1 MKIKHEK
8 SELKFSRRGRGHN
21 MSIYIHLFHSI
32 FGSLGSLNYKHSNK
46 SKSFIFKIAVTTL
59 TAFSM
64 EEDGDKDC
72 DKCMIVMTGLEDQ
85 LLNSSDIFVDM
96 VMNF

>member
-1 MKIKHEK
+1 M
-8 SELKFSRRGRGHN
+8 
-21 MSIYIHLFHSI
+21 
-32 FGSLGSLNYKHSNK
+32 
-46 SKSFIFKIAVTTL
+46 TTL
-59 TAFSM
+59 AAFSM
-64 EEDGDKDC
+64 KEDGDKDC